1 MATGVILNQSKN
13 FEFIRFTQ
21 NPVIILAHKFA
32 HDLEFVSSGADKINQ
47 PNYNN
52 QFLIIL
58 RKNRLWE
65 NWLYHKTLCSKF
77 SLRFKLTQ
85 V

>member
-21 NPVIILAHKFA
+21 NPVIIFTHK
-32 HDLEFVSSGADKINQ
+32 
-47 PNYNN
+47 NYNN

-65 NWLYHKTLCSKF
+65 NWLYHKIPL
-77 SLRFKLTQ
+77 FKI
-85 V
+85 